1 MTVAKEVKVTSV
13 AAKDKTV
20 KKYPAN
26 ELKAPQKKFSE
37 TFSAVT
43 ALKQEF
49 HHAT

>member
-1 MTVAKEVKVTSV
+1 MTDPKKGRVTYV

-26 ELKAPQKKFSE
+26 ELKAPRKTFDQ